1 MSILGIPEKGKSSM
15 PATKKHVVWPY
26 SIQQH
31 VAKRAG
37 KHYDLRLG
45 PQGLSWAIRNWPK
58 PGEKTLAKQTD
69 DHALS
74 YYGFSGKIPAGYGAG
89 TVKALEHGETE
100 ILKSTPDKITFITR
114 DRYLPKRY
122 TLVRTALKDSKSS
135 ASNDWLLI
143 NHTPTTK
150 RKEIPQSKPKYK
162 SIKPADLSEISD
174 KSSILMSPKYD
185 GAANI
190 VVLKNNKHP
199 EIFSYRAG
207 KSGLI
212 DHTFKLNYDRL
223 KANTGSPQPTVVWAE
238 TMAYKGKKPLH
249 VSKLSGLLNAGLTN
263 TRYSK
268 TPFKNIIYNIDIYKG
283 KDVSTKPYGEKL
295 ELLKTLVKQNKFLS
309 LPEISKT
316 PEEKKKLIKTILKH
330 KHPQTSEGVVLYDLK
345 RPLPLKSKFDK
356 EFIVYIK
363 GFKSGKGKFTKST
376 GGLEYS
382 HTLNGP
388 VVGVIGGGFTEEL
401 RQELFN
407 NPNKYKNK
415 PILVKA
421 QERLSSGALRAPIF
435 LDFVDHQWPSHQ

>member
-1 MSILGIPEKGKSSM
+1 MSILGIPEKGKSSV

-31 VAKRAG
+31 NAKRAG

-69 DHALS
+69 DHSLS

-122 TLVRTALKDSKSS
+122 TLVRTALKD
-135 ASNDWLLI
+135 WLLI

-150 RKEIPQSKPKYK
+150 RREIPQSKPKYK
-162 SIKPADLSEISD
+162 LIAPKDLSRFSD
-174 KSSILMSPKYD
+174 KNSIVMSPKYD
-185 GAANI
+185 GAANV

-212 DHTFKLNYDRL
+212 DHTFKLNYDKL
-223 KANTGSPQPTVVWAE
+223 KAKTGSPQPTVVWAE
-238 TMAYKGKKPLH
+238 TMGYKGKKPLH
-249 VSKLSGLLNAGLTN
+249 VSNLSGLLNAGLTN
-263 TRYSK
+263 TRYSDTK
-268 TPFKNIIYNIDIYKG
+268 FKNIAYNISKYKG
-283 KDVSTKPYGEKL
+283 KDVSTKPYSEKL
-295 ELLKTLVKQNKFLS
+295 EILKKIVKDNRFLE
-309 LPEISKT
+309 LPELAKEPST
-316 PEEKKKLIKTILKH
+316 KKKLIKDILKQ
-330 KHPQTSEGVVLYDLK
+330 KHPQTSEGVILYDLEK
-345 RPLPLKSKFDK
+345 SLPLKSKFDK

-363 GFKSGKGKFTKST
+363 GLQPGKGKFKSAL
-376 GGLEYS
+376 GGLNFS

-388 VVGVIGGGFTEEL
+388 IVGTIGGGFTEEQ
-401 RQELFN
+401 RTFFYN
-407 NPNKYKNK
+407 NPEAILNKAV
-415 PILVKA
+415 LVKA
-421 QERLSSGALRAPIF
+421 QERLKSGALRAPIF
-435 LDFVDHQWPSHQ
+435 IDFLDAQWPVKP